1 MLNHRSITG
10 ALLAALLLLPVAGG
24 AQVTSPP
31 ASPGPCAAPACT
43 EPISSSQ
50 LQNLGQ
56 IQTEIKD
63 YYANGSYDA
72 EVSKIEAAA
81 ASYIDKR
88 VAAGVKK
95 PALVLDI
102 DDTALLTLGYEKKV
116 GFGYTPDTWNA
127 YALNPGF
134 PAIAQTL
141 ALAKHAQAA
150 GVAVFFITGRRVP
163 LTALTAKNLATVGY
177 TYVHLYLRP
186 LSDHNKAS
194 VIPFKS
200 SARAAIEHQGY
211 TVLETI
217 GDQWSDLEG
226 GHAERAYK
234 LPNPMYYVP

>member
-1 MLNHRSITG
+1 MLNRSVTG
-10 ALLAALLLLPVAGG
+10 AVLAALLLFPAAGH
-24 AQVTSPP
+24 AQV
-31 ASPGPCAAPACT
+31 AD
-43 EPISSSQ
+43 PISSSQ

-56 IQTEIKD
+56 LQNEIKD

-88 VAAGVKK
+88 VADGVKK

-102 DDTALLTLGYEKKV
+102 DDTALLTLDYEKKY
-116 GFGYTPDTWNA
+116 GFGYTPDSWNA
-127 YALNPGF
+127 YALDPGF
-134 PAIAQTL
+134 PAIPQTL

-150 GVAVFFITGRRVP
+150 GVAVFFITGRRES
-163 LTALTAKNLATVGY
+163 LTALTAKNLAAAGY

-186 LSDHNKAS
+186 PDDHASS

-200 SARAAIEHQGY
+200 STRGTIESAGY

-217 GDQWSDLEG
+217 GDQWSDLQG

-234 LPNPMYYVP
+234 YPNPMYYVP